1 MRTMN
6 KMRILLSG
14 HLPPPMGGIGAYYQ
28 NLLGSTLSQQ
38 VELDFVITSSQQRNL
53 STSGKATLGN
63 LFSAVKDVGRFFQA
77 VRRHR
82 PQVTHIAVAFGLSF
96 IKHSAMVLMARA
108 LGSKVLLHPHC
119 SLVMLYTDRPNWWKR
134 YFKQVIRMTHGVVA
148 LSQEWQ
154 QLQQIVPGCPVY
166 ELPNALNLA
175 PYESIAAQR
184 LASSQRPT
192 AAQRLAETN
201 QTDTPVRFLYLGYLG
216 KAKGS
221 FDLLSAAKIALRQ
234 NANIAVDL
242 VGSELNP
249 GERVLL
255 EAQVAAD
262 GSGRAVTIH
271 PPAYEEQKHAFFR
284 AADVLVYPSYHEGMP
299 MAMLEAMAC
308 ALPVVAT
315 RVGGLPDLV
324 TDGENGLLV
333 EAGNPEQLASAML
346 KIAADPAM
354 RARMQRK
361 SYRRMVD
368 QYDIEQHVARLVEI
382 YHQTIIPQPITAH
395 ST

>member
-1 MRTMN
+1 MN

-28 NLLGSTLSQQ
+28 NLLGSTLAQQ
-38 VELDFVITSSQQRNL
+38 VDLDFVITSSQQRNL

-63 LFSAVKDVGRFFQA
+63 LLSAVKDVGRFFQA

-96 IKHSAMVLMARA
+96 IKHSAMVLIARA
-108 LGSKVLLHPHC
+108 MGSKVLLHPHC

-134 YFKQVIRMTHGVVA
+134 YFKQVIGMTHGVVA

-175 PYESIAAQR
+175 PYESIAAAR
-184 LASSQRPT
+184 LT
-192 AAQRLAETN
+192 AAQRSAEMPLTGE
-201 QTDTPVRFLYLGYLG
+201 PVRFLYLGYLG

-249 GERVLL
+249 GERALL

-271 PPAYEEQKHAFFR
+271 PPAYEEQKHEFFR

-361 SYRRMVD
+361 SYRRVVD

-382 YHQTIIPQPITAH
+382 YQQTIIPQPITAH